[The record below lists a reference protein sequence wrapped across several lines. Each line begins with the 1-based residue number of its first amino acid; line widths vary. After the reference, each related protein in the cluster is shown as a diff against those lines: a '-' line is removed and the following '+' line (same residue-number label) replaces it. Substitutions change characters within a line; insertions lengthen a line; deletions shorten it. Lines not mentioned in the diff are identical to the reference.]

1 MNEKT
6 LGLYIHIP
14 FCKAKCAYCDFYS
27 LAGADERMD
36 AYLNALGVQLEAFAQ
51 NAAGYVVDT
60 VYLGGGTPSYLGAA
74 RLRRIL
80 EAVRRDYRV
89 APDAEITVEANPGT
103 LDAAKLTGKK
113 LTIGYQNRQRPD
125 SLYMK
130 QEALNGTFGE
140 IYYAK
145 AIAIRRRAVPNWG
158 VFLNE
163 YEQGGGPLI
172 DIGTHSLDLTLWMM
186 NNYKPAICLGSTFK
200 KMNREEEMYTNGKWD
215 VNAFT
220 VEDSAFGLV
229 KMENGATISV
239 ESSWAINRSE
249 SIEAYTEFSGTK
261 AGADMR
267 GGVRI
272 FGVRNGEW
280 YVDVYPYDEYV
291 AAMKTTLDHSDDPEE
306 EIECVADAKQ
316 WIDALVTGKKPCVL
330 PEQAYCVTRI
340 LEGIYESAKTGK
352 AYIFD

>member
-1 MNEKT
+1 MRPE
-6 LGLYIHIP
+6 
-14 FCKAKCAYCDFYS
+14 
-27 LAGADERMD
+27 
-36 AYLNALGVQLEAFAQ
+36 VQLLKQ
-51 NAAGYVVDT
+51 KVDEG
-60 VYLGGGTPSYLGAA
+60 V
-74 RLRRIL
+74 
-80 EAVRRDYRV
+80 
-89 APDAEITVEANPGT
+89 
-103 LDAAKLTGKK
+103 
-113 LTIGYQNRQRPD
+113 
-125 SLYMK
+125 
-130 QEALNGTFGE
+130 FGD
-140 IYYAK
+140 IYYAR
-145 AIAIRRRAVPNWG
+145 AIAIRRRGVPNWG

-186 NNYKPAICLGSTFK
+186 NNYKPAICLGSTFQ

-239 ESSWAINRSE
+239 EASWAINLPE
-249 SIEAYTEFSGTK
+249 SIEAYTQLSGTK

-316 WIDALVTGKKPCVL
+316 WIDALVEGKKPCVL

-352 AYIFD
+352 AYVFD